1 MRFSKN
7 LLRQGAYCIIIKF
20 QSMTKSLLVSHSQ
33 FLSLVYHDLFDYPL
47 TRSELEYWQIG
58 SDSSPKHKVGV
69 LGEFCFLYNRD
80 VNVLSR
86 TSKAKVNDRKYLKA
100 VMAAKVLSAIP
111 SCQMVAISGALAMG
125 NAKAEDDIDLFIVT
139 SGDCL
144 WITRLVSYVLLKFAG
159 IPVRRVGD
167 SNVCDKICLN
177 LWVDTNH
184 LSVPTRDI
192 YSAHEIL
199 QAKVLF
205 DRGDVYQRFLESNKW
220 VETFFPNGFNKAQ
233 FQSECQMP
241 PFGSF
246 DFTQDKF
253 AQGKNSKFQ
262 IINALSVGFM
272 RIFEAPA
279 RLIQRYYMR
288 NKKTREKVGRGFAF
302 FHPKSWRE
310 MIIRSFLQRLEGML
324 VGKSTFVT
332 SATPS

>member
-1 MRFSKN
+1 
-7 LLRQGAYCIIIKF
+7 
-20 QSMTKSLLVSHSQ
+20 MTKNLLVSHSQ

-47 TRSELEYWQIG
+47 TEDELEFWQIG
-58 SDSSPKHKVGV
+58 SDSSPKHKVDT
-69 LGEFCFLYNRD
+69 LGEFCFLHNRD
-80 VNVLSR
+80 VNILSR
-86 TSKAKVNDRKYLKA
+86 TSKAQINDRKYLQALK
-100 VMAAKVLSAIP
+100 AAKVLSVIP

-144 WITRLVSYVLLKFAG
+144 WITRLISYILLKFAG

-167 SNVCDKICLN
+167 SSVCDKICLN

-192 YSAHEIL
+192 YSAHEVL

-205 DRGDVYQRFLESNKW
+205 DRGGAWWKFLVANKW
-220 VETFFPNGFNKAQ
+220 VEQFFPVGFRK
-233 FQSECQMP
+233 
-241 PFGSF
+241 
-246 DFTQDKF
+246 
-253 AQGKNSKFQ
+253 
-262 IINALSVGFM
+262 ALSVGETGNWKLENKQSLTALGKLARLAVVLM
-272 RIFEAPA
+272 RLLETPA
-279 RLIQRYYMR
+279 RLIQWYYMR

-324 VGKSTFVT
+324 VGKTSSVT
-332 SATPS
+332 SVIPN